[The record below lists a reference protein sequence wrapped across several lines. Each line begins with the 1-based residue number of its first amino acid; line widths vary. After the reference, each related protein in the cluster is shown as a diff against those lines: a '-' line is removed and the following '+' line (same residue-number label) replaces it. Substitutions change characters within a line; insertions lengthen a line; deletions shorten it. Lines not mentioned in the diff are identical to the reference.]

1 MREEFSQNQ
10 YQVYRLKLPFCVV
23 CTPKDGID
31 GTWHT
36 PITCE
41 EESTT
46 SYYLWFATQNA
57 PTVIYSSA
65 GQRTIQPESTYLNLF
80 VKSPLNSKVF
90 KCVTSANESTPVI
103 KPGKGMSSRST
114 ISLTME
120 DFDGDPGPINFSD
133 KGSFF
138 GKLLARNI
146 LDGKELKVYN
156 YSITNDTNYLIS
168 TSTYFIESAHLSQGK
183 LKLTGKDA
191 LRDVEAFGQQ
201 YPAPSDVTLT
211 TDINATQTS
220 IPVSDGSYLAASDR
234 FVIGEE
240 IFTVVSVSTNTITT
254 STRGNGKV
262 NADGTRV
269 YSTNTGEHKAGDTV
283 QKCVMYN
290 KKFLSL
296 ALKEIFD
303 AVGLSSYVDYTQWF
317 DEIDEWSS
325 SAHLYGI
332 ITEPTEAIDLIDE
345 MLQVYMVDMWLD
357 QSTQK
362 VKVSA
367 VSAWKEA
374 IRTLS
379 EVNDIQNLKIKTNP
393 NQRFSRAYITHKKPL
408 QALSD
413 DKENYTKY
421 TVYTDVAKEDSDL
434 YGSVKLYEF
443 DPCRFISDSSAT
455 QLVLRFVQRFSDP
468 PKEISFNIEERKLAG
483 TGLGDIVDIVSRDT
497 QLPDGTEYGARISAQ
512 ITQLKPVVNSI
523 GRYYAAKALSYIPL
537 IDPSGGPVTIFISG
551 VVSDVNL
558 YDRAGAPS
566 GAVDITFVI
575 QNATMGSSTT
585 QYAMRAGN
593 FDSGSTIK
601 IICTQGTQWSAK
613 GGDGGDANELYS
625 YNGTNGHHSYQ
636 SDGITTSIYLNYG
649 GVDGYTTDGEL
660 FAAGGGG
667 GGARAESNIFQNSPP
682 IRYAAVSGGGGGS
695 GIPGGSGGTASAL
708 YPAQIGYS
716 SFGNSVF
723 NNGFDGTFSS
733 DGNGDLAE
741 FIYTPTNQTPV
752 LCYDAKGSDGGFAV
766 NSPNNGYTNEY
777 YTPFNT
783 TVNRSTGSSGNAGAA
798 FKGINITVYNLSAS
812 SSKLKD
818 GNSDSYTLITS

>member
-10 YQVYRLKLPFCVV
+10 HTMYSIRLPMCTS

-41 EESTT
+41 QDSNA
-46 SYYLWFATQNA
+46 YYWLFFTKQNA
-57 PTVIYSSA
+57 PTVIFPN
-65 GQRTIQPESTYLNLF
+65 GLIQPFASLF
-80 VKSPLNSKVF
+80 LKSPLNSKVF
-90 KCVTSANESTPVI
+90 RCVTSANESTPVI

-114 ISLTME
+114 ISLTMA
-120 DFDGDPGPINFSD
+120 DFDDDPGPINFSD
-133 KGSFF
+133 NGSFF

-168 TSTYFIESAHLSQGK
+168 TSTYYIESAHLSEGK

-191 LRDVEAFGQQ
+191 LKDIEAFGQQ

-220 IPVSDGSYLAASDR
+220 IPVSDGSYLAAFDR

-240 IFTVVSVSTNTITT
+240 IFRVVSVSGNTITT
-254 STRGNGKV
+254 ATRGEGKV
-262 NADGTRV
+262 NGDGTRV

-367 VSAWKEA
+367 VSAWKES

-379 EVNDIQNLKIKTNP
+379 EVNDIQKLKIKTKP

-421 TVYTDVAKEDSDL
+421 TAFTDVAKEDSDL

-443 DPCRFISDSSAT
+443 DPCRFISDDSAF
-455 QLVLRFVQRFSDP
+455 QLVERFVQRFSDP
-468 PKEISFNIEERKLAG
+468 PKEISFNIEERKLAD

-497 QLPDGTEYGARISAQ
+497 QLPDGTQYGARISAQ
-512 ITQLKPVVNSI
+512 ITQLKPIVNNI

-537 IDPSGGPVTIFISG
+537 IDPSGGPVVIFISG
-551 VVSDVNL
+551 TIRDYVLFNRVLSPNPVDV
-558 YDRAGAPS
+558 
-566 GAVDITFVI
+566 TFVI
-575 QNATMGSSTT
+575 DGANIGTDTT
-585 QYAMRAGN
+585 DYAMRAGN
-593 FDSGSTIK
+593 FAAGSTIK
-601 IICTQGTQWSAK
+601 IICTNGTQWSAK
-613 GGDGGDANELYS
+613 GGDGGDVTGTTAS
-625 YNGTNGHHSYQ
+625 AGTNGKHSYH
-636 SDGITTSIYLNYG
+636 SDGITTSIYVNYG
-649 GVDGYTTDGEL
+649 TVDGYVTDSTMY
-660 FAAGGGG
+660 AAGGGG
-667 GGARAESNIFQNSPP
+667 GGSVISTNPLIGRLS
-682 IRYAAVSGGGGGS
+682 AASAGGGGS
-695 GIPGGSGGTASAL
+695 GIPSGDGGTATSTNTGE
-708 YPAQIGYS
+708 YKD
-716 SFGNSVF
+716 
-723 NNGFDGTFSS
+723 GFDGTYIN
-733 DGNGDLAE
+733 DGNAQVAQLDYLTLTYFKAR
-741 FIYTPTNQTPV
+741 
-752 LCYDAKGSDGGFAV
+752 GSDGGTSV
-766 NSPNNGYTNEY
+766 NAPNNGYTQLVDAPSADINI
-777 YTPFNT
+777 
-783 TVNRSTGSSGNAGAA
+783 VASGGIAGGA
-798 FKGINITVYNLSAS
+798 FKGSNITVYNLAAS

-818 GNSDSYTLITS
+818 GNSDSYTLVTS